1 MSQLSVQQLFEER
14 RDKLQLTWVGGHN
27 GASRAL
33 NNDALNRPGVGLVGH
48 MNLVHPILIQAI
60 GETDLAYLSSQSV
73 DARTDSLKRLCNSET
88 VSIFICDGMDAP
100 GYLIEACDQFN
111 TPLFLSQ
118 KKTRAFVNLL
128 RPYLQRELSEV
139 TTKHGVFLDVLGFG
153 IMITGNSQIG
163 KSELALELISRGAG
177 LVADDAVELFQLGPE
192 TIQGRCPTILRD
204 FLEVR
209 GIGVLNIKAI
219 FGETAVRPR
228 KTLRLIVHLERPTE
242 EYFRGLDRL
251 QTKSSTTTILGIE
264 IPTVTLAVVA
274 GRNLAVLVE
283 AAVRHYI
290 LQTRGYDSTKDFLDR
305 HEAAMR
311 EQLDS
316 GASVP
321 VAAKSLLGASVL
333 GGAAAIMPIAPIFDE
348 SGMFRAYDSEG

>member
-1 MSQLSVQQLFEER
+1 MPRLNVQQLFEDR
-14 RDKLQLTWVGGHN
+14 REKLQLTWIGGQK
-27 GASRAL
+27 GASREL
-33 NNDALNRPGVGLVGH
+33 NHEALNRPGVGLVGH
-48 MNLVHPILIQAI
+48 LNLIHPILIQALGLSDLEYLNNLPHEARDKGLAALCT
-60 GETDLAYLSSQSV
+60 GET
-73 DARTDSLKRLCNSET
+73 LC
-88 VSIFICDGMDAP
+88 IFVCDGADAP
-100 GYLIEACDQFN
+100 DYLVDACDQYN

-118 KKTRAFVNLL
+118 KKSRVFVNLL
-128 RPYLQRELSEV
+128 RPYLQRELSEI
-139 TTKHGVFLDVLGFG
+139 TTSHGVFLDVLGFG
-153 IMITGNSQIG
+153 ILITGDSQIG

-177 LVADDAVELFQLGPE
+177 LVADDAVELYQIGPE
-192 TIQGRCPTILRD
+192 TIQGRCPALLRD

-209 GIGVLNIKAI
+209 GIGVINIKAI

-251 QTKSSTTTILGIE
+251 QTKSSSTTILGVE

-305 HEAAMR
+305 HDEAMR
-311 EQLDS
+311 EQGDEAGERHEIANS
-316 GASVP
+316 AETGGIGAF
-321 VAAKSLLGASVL
+321 GTT
-333 GGAAAIMPIAPIFDE
+333 
-348 SGMFRAYDSEG
+348 

>member
-1 MSQLSVQQLFEER
+1 MPQLNVQQLFEER
-14 RDKLQLTWVGGHN
+14 RDKLQLTWIGGHN
-27 GASRAL
+27 GASRVLA
-33 NNDALNRPGVGLVGH
+33 NDALDRPGVGLVGH
-48 MNLVHPILIQAI
+48 MNLVHPMLIQAI
-60 GETDLAYLSSQSV
+60 SESDLAYLSNLSA
-73 DARTDSLKRLCNSET
+73 DARIESLKRLCTGET
-88 VSIFICDGMDAP
+88 VSIFVCDGMDAP
-100 GYLIEACDQFN
+100 GYLLKACDEFN

-118 KKTRAFVNLL
+118 KKGRVFVNLL

-177 LVADDAVELFQLGPE
+177 LVADDAVELFQIGPE

-209 GIGVLNIKAI
+209 GIGVLNIRAI

-242 EYFRGLDRL
+242 DYFRGLDRL
-251 QTKSSTTTILGIE
+251 QTKSSTTTILGVE
-264 IPTVTLAVVA
+264 IPTVTLAVAA

-311 EQLDS
+311 VQIDANDPAVSSIKAPRDS
-316 GASVP
+316 PTMTESANVP
-321 VAAKSLLGASVL
+321 PV
-333 GGAAAIMPIAPIFDE
+333 FDE
-348 SGMFRAYDSEG
+348 SGIFRAYQSES

>member
-27 GASRAL
+27 GASRTL

-60 GETDLAYLSSQSV
+60 GETDLAYLSSQAN
-73 DARTDSLKRLCNSET
+73 DARADSLKRLCNGET
-88 VSIFICDGMDAP
+88 VAIFVCDGMDAP
-100 GYLIEACDQFN
+100 RYLMEACDQFN

-316 GASVP
+316 SGNIP

-333 GGAAAIMPIAPIFDE
+333 GGAAAMTPVFDE
-348 SGMFRAYDSEG
+348 SGMFRAYESEG

>member
-1 MSQLSVQQLFEER
+1 MPQLSVQQLFEDR
-14 RDKLQLTWVGGHN
+14 RDKLQLTWVGGQR
-27 GASRAL
+27 GASRVL
-33 NNDALNRPGVGLVGH
+33 TNDALNRAGVGLVGH
-48 MNLVHPILIQAI
+48 LNLIHPILMQALGI
-60 GETDLAYLSSQSV
+60 SDLEYLANLDEVSRSESLKVLCTGET
-73 DARTDSLKRLCNSET
+73 LC
-88 VSIFICDGMDAP
+88 IFLCDGADAP
-100 GYLIEACDQFN
+100 AFLIEACDHFD

-118 KKTRAFVNLL
+118 KKSRVFVNLL
-128 RPYLQRELSEV
+128 RPYLQRELSEI
-139 TTKHGVFLDVLGFG
+139 TTSHGVFLDVLGFG
-153 IMITGNSQIG
+153 ILITGDSQIG

-177 LVADDAVELFQLGPE
+177 LVADDAVELYQIGPE
-192 TIQGRCPTILRD
+192 TIQGRCPALLRD

-251 QTKSSTTTILGIE
+251 QTKSSSTTILGVE

-305 HEAAMR
+305 HESAMR
-311 EQLDS
+311 EQESDDFS
-316 GASVP
+316 GTRPNA
-321 VAAKSLLGASVL
+321 
-333 GGAAAIMPIAPIFDE
+333 GGAA
-348 SGMFRAYDSEG
+348 RAADSD

>member
-1 MSQLSVQQLFEER
+1 MPRLSVQRLFEDR
-14 RDKLQLTWVGGHN
+14 REKLQLTWIGGQK
-27 GASRAL
+27 GASREL
-33 NNDALNRPGVGLVGH
+33 THEALNRPGVGLVGH
-48 MNLVHPILIQAI
+48 LNLIHPILIQAL
-60 GETDLAYLSSQSV
+60 GLSDLEYLSTLPAAARAADLTTLCTSETLCIFVCDGADAPAYLV
-73 DARTDSLKRLCNSET
+73 DA
-88 VSIFICDGMDAP
+88 CDHYGA
-100 GYLIEACDQFN
+100 
-111 TPLFLSQ
+111 PLFLSQ
-118 KKTRAFVNLL
+118 KKSRVFVNLL

-139 TTKHGVFLDVLGFG
+139 TSSHGVFLDVLGFG
-153 IMITGNSQIG
+153 ILITGDSQIG

-177 LVADDAVELFQLGPE
+177 LVADDAVELFQIGPE
-192 TIQGRCPTILRD
+192 TIQGRCPALLRD

-209 GIGVLNIKAI
+209 GIGVINIKAI

-251 QTKSSTTTILGIE
+251 QTKSSSTSILGVE

-305 HEAAMR
+305 HEVAMR
-311 EQLDS
+311 EQGDTDSARQDRRDLDET
-316 GASVP
+316 GAFR
-321 VAAKSLLGASVL
+321 A
-333 GGAAAIMPIAPIFDE
+333 
-348 SGMFRAYDSEG
+348 SGMD